1 MKFCISQKEFNQ
13 SLGFVSRAVAVRSTD
28 NIHKGILLSV
38 KSGILTLTA
47 SDTHF
52 TIEKKLPVTDSED
65 GSVVLMAG
73 LLTDIIRKL
82 PDGEIFVSLKE
93 EYEDSMIVTIKND
106 FSRFKMVGMPSDA
119 FPIPEDV
126 TGSTRKIIINKHHF
140 RDMIRKT
147 SFAASLDESRGVIVG
162 VLIELLNGNITLA
175 ALDGFRMA
183 VAREESENKEDQEVI
198 IPAKILNDIG
208 NLIGDTEEGG
218 ENLELHIDEREAVIR
233 TEDSRIIIQLIQGQF
248 IRYRDILPN
257 DFRTTVTVD
266 RKMLTDSIERAS
278 LFAKDGKHRL
288 IKISITDD
296 NIEISSRSEAG
307 TVHENIPVK
316 KNGDDIQIGLNAR
329 YILDGLKVIQEEE
342 IVLKLNSN
350 VMPCILEPLQNQ
362 NFTYLI
368 LPVRIQA

>member
-1 MKFCISQKEFNQ
+1 MKFCITQKEFNQ

-28 NIHKGILLSV
+28 NIHKGILLTV
-38 KSGILTLTA
+38 KDHILTLTA

-52 TIEKKLPVTDSED
+52 TIEKKVPVTDSED

-82 PDGEIFVSLKE
+82 PDGEILVSLTQE
-93 EYEDSMIVTIKND
+93 NEDSMVATIKND
-106 FSRFKMVGMPSDA
+106 YSRFRMIGMSPDS
-119 FPIPEDV
+119 FPLPDDT
-126 TGSTRKIIINKHHF
+126 TGSTRKIIINRHHF

-162 VLIELLNGNITLA
+162 VLIELLNGNISLA

-183 VAREESENKEDQEVI
+183 VAREESRNEEDQEVI

-208 NLIGDTEEGG
+208 NLIGDTDDGEEDI
-218 ENLELHIDEREAVIR
+218 ELTIDEREAVIR

-257 DFRTTVTVD
+257 DFRTTVTID

-296 NIEISSRSEAG
+296 NVEISSRSEAG
-307 TVHENIPVK
+307 TVNENIPAK
-316 KNGDDIQIGLNAR
+316 KSGDDIQIGLNAR
-329 YILDGLKVIQEEE
+329 YVLDGLKVIQEEE
-342 IVLKLNSN
+342 VVLKLNSN
-350 VMPCILEPLQNQ
+350 VMPCILEPLQNH
-362 NFTYLI
+362 NYTYLI